1 MRFTH
6 LHHLAIM
13 CSDYQTS
20 KTFYIEI
27 LGGQIINE
35 TYRAERN
42 SYKLDLKIADV
53 QIELFSFPKPPKR
66 ITNPEAQGLRHIA
79 FAVTSM
85 ADAVRELESKGITT
99 ESIRIDPITNKK
111 FTFFK
116 DPDDL
121 PIELYEDS

>member
-6 LHHLAIM
+6 LHHLAII